1 MKNNSLPVR
10 HNNLLKVKFS
20 NTLLAGLFGLAL
32 VLANIPAAWSQVL
45 EEIVVTATKR
55 TESLQ
60 DIGISVTAFS
70 GDELELQHLSGAQE
84 ILLKVPNF
92 DIVNNGAYSFGNF
105 FIRGVGSKGLASS
118 NSVGVYVDE
127 VVLESP
133 AVNLAQ
139 VYDMERVEVMAGP
152 QNTLYG
158 RNTTG
163 GAVNY
168 VTRKPEIGGEA
179 NGFLSAGYGR
189 WDSVELDGAFGA
201 PLGDKAAVR
210 IAAQYHTR
218 DDFRDNSVYGTEI
231 GGVDKYGIRGQLAFQ
246 LTDDL
251 YVRLK
256 GHYEEIK
263 SDLDIIMFV
272 GTQDPNDPSMP
283 CATPNKPGACADNA
297 GYVGSGDQLDTP
309 YSMARPRTDVE
320 AHGFSAHI
328 RWEFDN
334 FTFTSITG
342 YEENE
347 ASYTEDSDA
356 TPGYGFHFWKP
367 TEQEQVSQEF
377 RLSSAD
383 EGKLRWHL
391 GVYGFWEETAES
403 PGPVFGDGIPGNSFL
418 VKAHGVRE
426 NTTYSGYIDVEYDL
440 AEPLTFKGG
449 FRYGSDNVEGNAR
462 AIFGPEA
469 RLGMDLTTPLNT
481 GNDLPDF
488 EELWSAA
495 VANGLNTVTVGG
507 PDNPDARINDTTWE
521 EWGAKVGFDYRMN
534 DNILAFAQW
543 SRGYKAGNF
552 NTAPMT
558 IMIGL
563 ADTPLPPEKVD
574 AFEIGL
580 KSELAGGKARFNIA
594 GFFNDFRG
602 QQLSQFIGGSFTRVS
617 VDSEIWG
624 MDATLDWLPMENTFI
639 NVSVGYLDAE
649 IVKGSVGAADPGNV
663 LPGSPDLN
671 MRFSVRQDWPVG
683 NGMFGV
689 MVDGRYMDER
699 WFDVANTF
707 PDEEYFV
714 LNVNGY
720 YTFGADDRYRISVYG
735 KNVTDTLYA
744 SNGFEGL
751 SPGGNVYYMGQPA
764 TWGVSAR
771 MDF

>member
-1 MKNNSLPVR
+1 MNKNSLSETQIEISKARFAPC
-10 HNNLLKVKFS
+10 
-20 NTLLAGLFGLAL
+20 LAL
-32 VLANIPAAWSQVL
+32 ALCALTIPAVWPQAL
-45 EEIVVTATKR
+45 EEVVVTATKR
-55 TESLQ
+55 SESLQ
-60 DIGISVTAFS
+60 DIGITVTAFS
-70 GDELELQHLSGAQE
+70 GDELELQNLSGAQE

-92 DIVNNGAYSFGNF
+92 DIVNNGSYTYGNF

-168 VTRKPEIGGEA
+168 VTRKPDIGADSADGY
-179 NGFLSAGYGR
+179 LSAGYGR
-189 WDSVELDGAFGA
+189 WDNVELDGAFGA
-201 PLGDKAAVR
+201 PLGDKAAIR
-210 IAAQYHTR
+210 IATQYHTR
-218 DDFRDNSVYGTEI
+218 DDFRNNSVYGTKI
-231 GGVDKYGIRGQLAFQ
+231 GGYDKYGIRGQLAFQ

-263 SDLDIIMFV
+263 SDLDILMFV
-272 GTQDPNDPSMP
+272 GDRDPADPTRP
-283 CATPNKPGACADNA
+283 CATPNRPGACANAA

-309 YSMARPRTDVE
+309 YNMARPRTDVE
-320 AHGFSAHI
+320 AKGFSAHI
-328 RWEFDN
+328 IYEFAN
-334 FTFTSITG
+334 LTFTSITG
-342 YEENE
+342 YEENQND
-347 ASYTEDSDA
+347 YNEDADA
-356 TPGYGFHFWKP
+356 TNTYDFHFFQH
-367 TEQEQVSQEF
+367 TEQDQWSQEF
-377 RLSSAD
+377 RLSSGD

-391 GVYGFWEETAES
+391 GAYGFWENLSLT
-403 PGPVFGDGIPGNSFL
+403 PGPVFGNGVPGNSFL
-418 VKAHGVRE
+418 VKAEGVRD
-426 NTTYSGYIDVEYDL
+426 NTTYSGYVDVEYDV

-449 FRYGSDNVEGNAR
+449 FRYGSDNVQGSAR

-469 RLGMDLTTPLNT
+469 RLGIDITNSLNT
-481 GNDLPDF
+481 GDDLPDF
-488 EELWSAA
+488 ETLWSAA
-495 VANGLNTVTVGG
+495 VANGLNTPTIGG
-507 PDNPDARINDTTWE
+507 PGNPDANINDTTWK
-521 EWGAKVGFDYRMN
+521 EWGAKVGFDYRMT
-534 DNILAFAQW
+534 DDVLAFAQW

-558 IMIGL
+558 IMLGL

-574 AFEIGL
+574 AFEIGV
-580 KSELAGGKARFNIA
+580 KSDLAGGRARLNIA

-602 QQLSQFIGGSFTRVS
+602 QQISQFIDGAFTRVS

-624 MDATLDWLPMENTFI
+624 MDATLDWAPMENTFI
-639 NVSVGYLDAE
+639 NLGVGYLDAE

-671 MRFSVRQDWPVG
+671 LRFSVRQDWPVG

-689 MVDGRYMDER
+689 LVDGRYMDER

-720 YTFGADDRYRISVYG
+720 YTFGPDDRYRISVYG

-744 SNGFEGL
+744 TNGFAGL
-751 SPGGNVYYMGQPA
+751 SEGGNVYYMGAPA
-764 TWGVSAR
+764 TWGVRAR
-771 MDF
+771 VDF

>member
-1 MKNNSLPVR
+1 MNSDLLPAGLNR
-10 HNNLLKVKFS
+10 FS
-20 NTLLAGLFGLAL
+20 GALLAPLFGL
-32 VLANIPAAWSQVL
+32 VLIVANIPAAWPQAL

-60 DIGISVTAFS
+60 DIGITVTAFS
-70 GDELELQHLSGAQE
+70 GEELELQNLSGAQE

-92 DIVNNGAYSFGNF
+92 DIVNNGGYTYGNF
-105 FIRGVGSKGLASS
+105 FIRGVGAKGLASS

-133 AVNLAQ
+133 GVNLAQ

-189 WDSVELDGAFGA
+189 WDNVELDGAFGA
-201 PLGDKAAVR
+201 PLGDKGAIR

-218 DDFRDNSVYGTEI
+218 DDFRKNSVYDSEI
-231 GGVDKYGIRGQLAFQ
+231 GGHDKYGIRGQLAFQ
-246 LTDDL
+246 LTDDI

-263 SDLDIIMFV
+263 SDQDLVMFV
-272 GTQDPNDPSMP
+272 GTRDPNDPTQP
-283 CATPNKPGACADNA
+283 CATPNKPGACSNAA
-297 GYVGSGDQLDTP
+297 GYMGSGDQLDTP
-309 YSMARPRTDVE
+309 YDMERPRLDVE
-320 AHGFSAHI
+320 GKGFSAHVV
-328 RWEFDN
+328 WEFDN
-334 FTFTSITG
+334 FTFTSISA
-342 YEENE
+342 YEESENDYNE
-347 ASYTEDSDA
+347 DA
-356 TPGYGFHFWKP
+356 DGTPSPDFHFWQH
-367 TEQEQVSQEF
+367 TEQDQISQEF
-377 RLSSAD
+377 RISSKD
-383 EGKLRWHL
+383 EDKLRWHL
-391 GVYGFWEETAES
+391 GVYGFWEDVSLT
-403 PGPVFGDGIPGNSFL
+403 PGPVFEFGTRENPVPFL
-418 VKAHGVRE
+418 VKAEGLRE
-426 NTTYSGYIDVEYDL
+426 NTTYSGYVDVEYDV

-449 FRYGSDNVEGNAR
+449 FRYGSDNVQGSAR
-462 AIFGPEA
+462 AIFGRPGVWGEN
-469 RLGMDLTTPLNT
+469 LSGPLYS
-481 GNDLPDF
+481 GDDLPDF
-488 EELWSAA
+488 EELWTIAR
-495 VANGLNTVTVGG
+495 ANGLNTPTVGG
-507 PDNPDARINDTTWE
+507 PNNPDANINDTTWE

-558 IMIGL
+558 IMLGL

-574 AFEIGL
+574 AFEIGI
-580 KSELAGGKARFNIA
+580 KSDLAGGKARFNIA

-602 QQLSQFIGGSFTRVS
+602 QQISQFIGGQFTRVS

-624 MDATLDWLPMENTFI
+624 LDATLDLAPMENTFI
-639 NVSVGYLDAE
+639 NVGLGYLDAE
-649 IVKGSVGAADPGNV
+649 IVKGSVGAADPGNA
-663 LPGSPDLN
+663 LPGAPDLN
-671 MRFSVRQDWPVG
+671 LRFSVRQDWPMG

-689 MVDGRYMDER
+689 MVDGRYMDKR

-707 PDEEYFV
+707 PDQEYFV

-720 YTFGADDRYRISVYG
+720 YTFGPDDRYRIAVFG
-735 KNVTDTLYA
+735 KNVTDTVYA
-744 SNGFEGL
+744 TNGFEGL
-751 SPGGNVYYMGQPA
+751 TVGGNTMYMGQPA
-764 TWGVSAR
+764 TWGVRAR
-771 MDF
+771 VDF